1 MTIFLI
7 RHAQSQFN
15 EVFVRDQPNPMIYDA
30 PLSELGHRQGVA
42 TQIRVS
48 QLDIRHVIV
57 SPLRRTLQT
66 TALLFGATRPVE
78 VSADV
83 RKQLNNSCDVGRAPS
98 HLSVDYPHLDFDHL
112 EDIWWHE
119 GDLDSRG
126 FAVEPDHVLQ
136 KRANGFHADWRCNY
150 FEGLSMKN
158 HSWLM
163 CVNHNTLN

>member
-57 SPLRRTLQT
+57 SPLTRTLQT
-66 TALLFGATRPVE
+66 TALLIGATRPVE
-78 VSADV
+78 VNAGVREQLKTAVMLVVHPAICLWTIPIWILITWKISGGMKVIRIPAD
-83 RKQLNNSCDVGRAPS
+83 
-98 HLSVDYPHLDFDHL
+98 
-112 EDIWWHE
+112 
-119 GDLDSRG
+119 
-126 FAVEPDHVLQ
+126 LQ
-136 KRANGFHADWRCNY
+136 
-150 FEGLSMKN
+150 
-158 HSWLM
+158 
-163 CVNHNTLN
+163 